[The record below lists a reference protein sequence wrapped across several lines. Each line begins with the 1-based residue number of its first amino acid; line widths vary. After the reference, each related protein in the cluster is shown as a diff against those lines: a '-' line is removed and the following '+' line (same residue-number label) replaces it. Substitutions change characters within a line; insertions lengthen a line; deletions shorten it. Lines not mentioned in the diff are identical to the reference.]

1 MRIEHV
7 YPIVESDDFAR
18 RFQMRAGGLMWLLG
32 AGASASSGI
41 PTAGEMLWE
50 FKQALYVSQ
59 RKVSP
64 KSVEDLTNPAVR
76 SLIQN
81 YISSSGTFPV
91 EGAPDEYAAIFEAAW
106 PSEADR
112 RTYIESRTRGAKPSY
127 GHLALA
133 TLLMAEHS
141 KIIWTT
147 NFDDLVDDACAKVF
161 GTTSALTTAGL
172 QAPELARETISGQ
185 RWPAQI
191 KLHGDFRFRRLKN
204 TPEELRHQDAQLR
217 HVLIE
222 ACQTSGMVVAGYSGR
237 DESVMSTLT
246 EAVKQGSSFPGGL
259 FWLHRGDYPP
269 LPAVISLLT
278 RAAESGIDGGLVTIE
293 NFDETTRDLVRLL
306 KGIDT
311 TTLDAVAGERR
322 RWTATPAPAGKKGW
336 PVIRLNALPIS
347 VLPSTCRRIV
357 CNIEGHAAVR
367 TAVAA
372 AEVDVL
378 CTRTR
383 AGVLAFGADT
393 DLRAAFE
400 PFGITDFALHPIEP
414 QRLRNETGERGLLRD
429 ALSRALA
436 REGGLTID
444 HRRTTDLLAPSDP
457 KSSEWEELRSIVGKL
472 SGVVEKF
479 PELIWREGVGL
490 RIDWADERPWL
501 LVEPRI
507 VFSGLSDENRFAATD
522 FARERTVKRYNGPLN
537 ALVGFWA
544 ARLAKGGVP
553 QRALG
558 VSAGVEAVFQLSD
571 ATAFSRR
578 IGP

>member
-1 MRIEHV
+1 
-7 YPIVESDDFAR
+7 
-18 RFQMRAGGLMWLLG
+18 
-32 AGASASSGI
+32 
-41 PTAGEMLWE
+41 
-50 FKQALYVSQ
+50 
-59 RKVSP
+59 
-64 KSVEDLTNPAVR
+64 
-76 SLIQN
+76 
-81 YISSSGTFPV
+81 
-91 EGAPDEYAAIFEAAW
+91 
-106 PSEADR
+106 
-112 RTYIESRTRGAKPSY
+112 
-127 GHLALA
+127 
-133 TLLMAEHS
+133 MA
-141 KIIWTT
+141 
-147 NFDDLVDDACAKVF
+147 
-161 GTTSALTTAGL
+161 
-172 QAPELARETISGQ
+172 
-185 RWPAQI
+185 AQI

-217 HVLIE
+217 RVLID
-222 ACQTSGMVVAGYSGR
+222 ACKSFGLVVAGYSGR
-237 DESVMSTLT
+237 DESIMSALT
-246 EAVKQGSSFPGGL
+246 EALHQGTSFPGGL

-269 LPAVISLLT
+269 LPAVTSLL
-278 RAAESGIDGGLVTIE
+278 AQAGEIGIDGGLVSIE

-306 KGIDT
+306 RGIDT

-322 RWTATPAPAGKKGW
+322 RWTAAQAPAGKKGW
-336 PVIRLNALPIS
+336 PVIRLNALPIP

-367 TAVAA
+367 AAVAA

-378 CTRTR
+378 CTRTK
-383 AGVLAFGADT
+383 AGVLAFGADA
-393 DLRAAFE
+393 DLRAAFA
-400 PFGITDFALHPIEP
+400 PFGITDFALHTIEP

-457 KSSEWEELRSIVGKL
+457 MSSTWDELKSIVGKL
-472 SGVVEKF
+472 SGGVDKF
-479 PELIWREGVGL
+479 PGLTWREGVGL

-507 VFSGLSDENRFAATD
+507 VFSGLSEDNRFGATD
-522 FARERTVKRYNGPLN
+522 FARERTVKRYNGSLN

-544 ARLAKGGVP
+544 ARLAKGGTQ

-558 VSAGVEAVFQLSD
+558 IGAGVEAIFQLSD